1 MTIDHHL
8 SKKTYYET
16 LFVDDKKGEPIE
28 VLGEMFL
35 KEHRKELSDLS
46 YIRFAQG
53 EIYYHFQDYEAAI
66 FKWNN
71 ISNELQGWAMKNVGD
86 AYFELNLLPTAIE
99 TYKSISADNLILQT
113 EIALKLF
120 QIYVEEDKKDV
131 AIQYIKQAVSL
142 NPDYQNITKIA
153 RIFFEQNDDDANAVE
168 LAVNECLRTESVD
181 WFDILTQYVEKGRTK
196 VIAPDYFSNVLQ
208 NLYRVDAVRFE
219 KLVSALWVS
228 YQYGEQ
234 YISWID
240 VLNNLFTNIDEKKS
254 TAWNSISRLYS
265 DSFKE
270 FITGRYELKDMIV
283 FMPKFLENWSK
294 IVKPAEALWAHSALL
309 TWNEFYPSSIQEEVI
324 ESSKNQIA
332 TCKKNP
338 EILQDSLGLFQSI
351 VQWATANDVEIGT
364 KLRWFVQ
371 EILDLSKQNILVAG
385 VNGTGKSSFINSL
398 LGETLFEH
406 TTSST
411 FRIKNGNVPQITVIS
426 DQEMYS
432 ETMVPDVVNVIN
444 NELDLSSK
452 SIVDISIPSDILKE
466 YGITLIDTPGF
477 RARRDELEIK
487 EFLPLADELLFV
499 LDAEDPFTDQERD
512 IMMQILQHE
521 THLPITFV
529 ITKLDSIYNK
539 QEAKKVVEDVTT
551 KIAEYIPQAQVI
563 PFSSKYEVSGQEKAV
578 HDLFTSYKANSQI
591 EEKRTEKLLHVIQRV
606 ISYLLKNR
614 VEKENGYRDEIAW
627 NEDMVK
633 KLNGAINQVQEN
645 EEIQAHSICNKYR
658 SIKKDIIE
666 EMEMRIPQ
674 LLRGCGDLL
683 KEDSDFRKIHLELN
697 DEMNKRIQQYVDNE
711 VLPRICSSMEEW
723 IEISRQELIQSKV
736 FLDEISE
743 SFNNLY
749 GEEIMHLEGDF
760 LILNDWERDMSR
772 MTSGVKLE
780 RENILLR
787 HTPSQFLLKSAG
799 KLFGAISQNKTLY
812 NQYKKFVENEE
823 YLDTTNS
830 VIAKLFIQYDLFEQA
845 VERDVA
851 LFFKQALKEL
861 KEKVQDA
868 HEEIK
873 DKEELLNIMKTQ
885 PELYYDAVT
894 LFKIRQRQYEC
905 MVEATLK

>member
-16 LFVDDKKGEPIE
+16 LLADDKQGEPIE

-99 TYKSISADNLILQT
+99 TYKSISTDHLILQT

-120 QIYVEEDKKDV
+120 QIYVEEEKKDI

-153 RIFFEQNDDDANAVE
+153 RIFFEQNDDDHHAVE
-168 LAVNECLRTESVD
+168 LAVNECLRTESID

-196 VIAPDYFSNVLQ
+196 AIAPDYFSNVLQ
-208 NLYRVDAVRFE
+208 TLYRVDAVRFE
-219 KLVSALWVS
+219 KLVSTLWIS
-228 YQYGEQ
+228 YQYDEQ

-240 VLNNLFTNIDEKKS
+240 VLNNLFTTIDEKKS
-254 TAWNSISRLYS
+254 TAWNSISRLFS

-270 FITGRYELKDMIV
+270 CITGRYELKDIIA
-283 FMPKFLENWSK
+283 FMPRFLENWSK

-324 ESSKNQIA
+324 EISKNRIA
-332 TCKKNP
+332 GCKRNP
-338 EILQDSLGLFQSI
+338 DILQDCLGLFQSI

-385 VNGTGKSSFINSL
+385 VNGTGKSSLINSL
-398 LGETLFEH
+398 LGETLFEQA
-406 TTSST
+406 TSHT
-411 FRIKNGNVPQITVIS
+411 FRVKNGNVPQITVIS

-432 ETMVPDVVNVIN
+432 ETMVPDVVHTIN
-444 NELDLSSK
+444 NELDLGSK
-452 SIVDISIPSDILKE
+452 SIVDISIPSDILEE
-466 YGITLIDTPGF
+466 YGITFIDTPGF
-477 RARRDELEIK
+477 RARRDELEIT

-512 IMMQILQHE
+512 IIKQFLQYE
-521 THLPITFV
+521 TNLSITFV

-539 QEAKKVVEDVTT
+539 QEAKKVVEDVTA
-551 KIAEYIPQAQVI
+551 KIAEVIPQAIVI
-563 PFSSKYEVSGQEKAV
+563 PFSSKYEVSGQEEAI
-578 HDLFTSYKANSQI
+578 HHLFASYKESAQI
-591 EEKRTEKLLHVIQRV
+591 EEKRTEKLLRVIQRV

-614 VEKENGYRDEIAW
+614 VEKENGYRDEITW
-627 NEDMVK
+627 NQDMVK
-633 KLNGAINQVQEN
+633 KLNGAIHQVQEN
-645 EEIQAHSICNKYR
+645 EEIQAKSICDQYR

-666 EMEMRIPQ
+666 EMEMHIPQ
-674 LLRGCGDLL
+674 LLRACGDLL

-697 DEMNKRIQQYVDNE
+697 DEMNKRIQEYVDHD
-711 VLPRICSSMEEW
+711 VLPRIYSSMEEW
-723 IEISRQELIQSKV
+723 ISRSRQELNQSKL

-743 SFNNLY
+743 SFNHLY
-749 GEEIMHLEGDF
+749 GKEIMHLEGDF
-760 LILNDWERDMSR
+760 LILNDWERDVSR
-772 MTSGVKLE
+772 MTSGIKLE

-799 KLFGAISQNKTLY
+799 KLFGAISQNKALY
-812 NQYKKFVENEE
+812 NQYKKFIENED

-830 VIAKLFIQYDLFEQA
+830 IIAKLFMQYDLFEQA

-851 LFFKQALKEL
+851 FFFKKALEEL

-868 HEEIK
+868 HDEIK

-885 PELYYDAVT
+885 PELYYDAVA
-894 LFKIRQRQYEC
+894 LFKIRQRQYEY
-905 MVEATLK
+905 MIEV